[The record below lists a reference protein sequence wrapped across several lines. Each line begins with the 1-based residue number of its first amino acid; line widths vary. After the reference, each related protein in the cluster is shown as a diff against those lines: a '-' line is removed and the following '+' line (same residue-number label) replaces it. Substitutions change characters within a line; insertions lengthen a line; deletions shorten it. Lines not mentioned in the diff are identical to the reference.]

1 MFLESLLVILLILGF
16 LVMAYKG
23 AVHEFQIL
31 QKDWAPNIDWSPLL
45 GEQLPIVIRNVP
57 PEWRGTDWAH
67 KATAQKSWPILVRG
81 EGGKMLRGAWGPWL
95 SGHPGEP
102 AIENLDEIAP
112 FVNIPAHAWTDGG
125 FRRWSWLPTGFARTS
140 VGILGPT
147 EDAVQPLRKTVAA
160 ATVLQAT
167 DGAPLQVW
175 LAHEGAIPATV
186 SLEGKD
192 PWRSTAP
199 WIGEVKFI
207 EMRLRAGNALV
218 LPPHWWYALRPEI
231 DVFGSYATMAE
242 GSWWWSTEFHTPVS
256 ALVATVTT
264 TKK

>member
-31 QKDWAPNIDWSPLL
+31 QKDWAPNIDWSSLL
-45 GEQLPIVIRNVP
+45 SEQLPIVIRNVAS
-57 PEWRGTDWAH
+57 EWRGAAWTRA
-67 KATAQKSWPILVRG
+67 ATAQKSWPIHVRTTNG
-81 EGGKMLRGAWGPWL
+81 SLMRGAWGPWL
-95 SGHPGEP
+95 TSPPGEP
-102 AIENLDEIAP
+102 AIQNLDEIAA
-112 FVNIPAHAWTDGG
+112 FVDVPLHAWTDGG
-125 FRRWSWLPTGFARTS
+125 FRRWSWLPTGLGAQKH
-140 VGILGPT
+140 VGILGPSD
-147 EDAVQPLRKTVAA
+147 DAVQPLRKTVAA
-160 ATVLQAT
+160 ATVLVAT

-175 LAHEGAIPATV
+175 LAHEGAIPASV
-186 SLEGKD
+186 PLENQD

-207 EMRLRAGNALV
+207 EMRLRPGNALV

-242 GSWWWSTEFHTPVS
+242 GSWWFTAEFHTPVS
-256 ALVATVTT
+256 ALVATVT
-264 TKK
+264 KK